1 MPIETNNWD
10 VETYRNKLENC
21 VFFLI
26 YSPNTPGLR
35 KLQGKK
41 ELEAVIS
48 KTIEARNQSLP
59 DKKPILL
66 KIAPDLNE
74 QDKIDICDVILNNPK
89 VRLFIFPQI
98 LFHKTNFV

>member
-1 MPIETNNWD
+1 MLTSDDKVGGWVKKGQNHND
-10 VETYRNKLENC
+10 VILEWS
-21 VFFLI
+21 L
-26 YSPNTPGLR
+26 
-35 KLQGKK
+35 
-41 ELEAVIS
+41 S
-48 KTIEARNQSLP
+48 KTIEARNQSLS

-66 KIAPDLNE
+66 KIAPDLSQ

>member
-1 MPIETNNWD
+1 MRYCAIVSGYEQIN
-10 VETYRNKLENC
+10 RKL
-21 VFFLI
+21 FFLLS

-89 VRLFIFPQI
+89 VRLFYFS
-98 LFHKTNFV
+98 TNFVS

>member
-1 MPIETNNWD
+1 MEIIGNRRKID
-10 VETYRNKLENC
+10 FSL
-21 VFFLI
+21 FL

-48 KTIEARNQSLP
+48 KTIDARNQSLS

-66 KIAPDLNE
+66 KIAPDLSQ
-74 QDKIDICDVILNNPK
+74 QDKTDICDVILNNPK
-89 VRLFIFPQI
+89 VRCIYFS
-98 LFHKTNFV
+98 TNFVSQ